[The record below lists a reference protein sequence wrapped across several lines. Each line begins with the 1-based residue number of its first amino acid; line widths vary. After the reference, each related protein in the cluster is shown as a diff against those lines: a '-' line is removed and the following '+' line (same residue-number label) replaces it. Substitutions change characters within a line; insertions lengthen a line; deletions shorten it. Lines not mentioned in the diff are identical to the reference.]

1 MATWIKTYKGKK
13 YDEFHDCINSIWD
26 CTCSECGW
34 RTGNQGVNFDYC
46 PKCGTRM
53 ENAHCSDVMP
63 KEDVIALLNE
73 MLVEFKEGLYC
84 DKQCD
89 NCKRS
94 CEDIPAGAFLA
105 FIGEKIQALKENTDG
120 K

>member
-13 YDEFHDCINSIWD
+13 YDEFHDCVNSIWD

-34 RTGNQGVNFDYC
+34 RTGQQGVNFDYC

-53 ENAHCSDVMP
+53 ENANCSDVMP

-73 MLVEFKEGLYC
+73 MKKDMALLSHYESDDGQDLVMLA
-84 DKQCD
+84 
-89 NCKRS
+89 
-94 CEDIPAGAFLA
+94 DIGTLFNER
-105 FIGEKIQALKENTDG
+105 IHCLKENKDG
-120 K
+120 SNN